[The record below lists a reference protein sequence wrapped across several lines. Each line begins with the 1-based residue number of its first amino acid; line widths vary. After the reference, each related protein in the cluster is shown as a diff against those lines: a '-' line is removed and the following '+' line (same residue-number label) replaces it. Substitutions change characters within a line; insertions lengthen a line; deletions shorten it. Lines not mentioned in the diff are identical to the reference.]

1 MNGIDLNH
9 ASPQS
14 GRQSPGMSGSL
25 SSCSSAVKAQP
36 PDVLNNLLS
45 MEVTNKEKD
54 GVADIEA
61 AKDLKFEP
69 FSANLPCLDIKFLI
83 GILEGQA
90 SKNVLL
96 NILHKIADNNTEHLP
111 LSRLERLNRKKE
123 MVSDLMQRYLEG
135 NSLVETKAI
144 LKEFLVPVVDQIA
157 GNSFQSGRQGIRK
170 DYCNFL
176 KLKILDSD
184 SLKNFLVLFNR
195 SLKDFFSSKIVEDV
209 GDGFLDSEDKDNEQ
223 ATNNVVDRLDQE
235 FKVQSGLLKSEAM
248 LNENIK
254 LIRQNVFGLDIQLLA
269 LKAFMYIDELEKMQ
283 EDVEDQD
290 LIISVINLFFKIHG
304 FQKMQ
309 VGANQASSSTASGQ
323 EAASSSDSS
332 GSMSYCQNEFNA
344 VTEVLKGIKEY
355 MKTPVKGVPVQPD
368 ASSNKPH
375 FDVIVE
381 KLDQI
386 YDLMKSQQTA
396 PAQSSAPSPI
406 SVQIQRSET
415 EAVVAE
421 AEEAPSPI
429 SVQIQKSE
437 TEAVVAEAEEAPS
450 PISVQIQRPE
460 TEAAQAAAAAAQAEA
475 AAATTIQSR
484 IRGNQARRQAAAEAA
499 QAAEAQA
506 AEEASLR
513 TLVQI
518 NDEAKQKIKKIIS
531 QQIQEAEKEAE
542 KKAARKIQAHTRELI
557 ARNKARRNEAAK
569 TIQKHR
575 RRMITKNRADCLRE
589 QKKAAEKEQA
599 ATTIQAPLTRNQV
612 RGRAK
617 NEAALQQVSLSGRE
631 SQISASET
639 NTVILKVP
647 ASERKAMLSS
657 IRPAGVAPQS
667 VSSSEAPYAIIRIGD
682 SIMYTRSRI
691 LAYK

>member
-1 MNGIDLNH
+1 MYKIIATEDLFM
-9 ASPQS
+9 ASSCFLPRTFSLDSKREWLGNILSQS
-14 GRQSPGMSGSL
+14 CWLEEKINDAIVSFVKESSGSSSTTQSNL
-25 SSCSSAVKAQP
+25 FSSCLYYEGLLKQEGEEQGQESLEFFTLLESAFLEKFNQFVQGKRQ
-36 PDVLNNLLS
+36 LNPLELGQDDPFEGFAIQYIQENPRFY
-45 MEVTNKEKD
+45 
-54 GVADIEA
+54 GDIIHKMLVEG
-61 AKDLKFEP
+61 
-69 FSANLPCLDIKFLI
+69 LI
-83 GILEGQA
+83 GTSG
-90 SKNVLL
+90 LL
-96 NILHKIADNNTEHLP
+96 NISYKIDFED
-111 LSRLERLNRKKE
+111 NRKKQLTDLIAVMLDVYSSLKKIDGLDEHFGRLE
-123 MVSDLMQRYLEG
+123 MFS
-135 NSLVETKAI
+135 TK
-144 LKEFLVPVVDQIA
+144 E
-157 GNSFQSGRQGIRK
+157 S
-170 DYCNFL
+170 L
-176 KLKILDSD
+176 KL
-184 SLKNFLVLFNR
+184 FLEQLMDKQIELETSQYNKRHVLENAE
-195 SLKDFFSSKIVEDV
+195 KAETVGEFFIEHVLSP
-209 GDGFLDSEDKDNEQ
+209 
-223 ATNNVVDRLDQE
+223 
-235 FKVQSGLLKSEAM
+235 LLKLQNLKQVQNKNHE
-248 LNENIK
+248 
-254 LIRQNVFGLDIQLLA
+254 RQQQIISQLTL
-269 LKAFMYIDELEKMQ
+269 ELEQFK
-283 EDVEDQD
+283 EALDEHRPPVE
-290 LIISVINLFFKIHG
+290 
-304 FQKMQ
+304 
-309 VGANQASSSTASGQ
+309 
-323 EAASSSDSS
+323 
-332 GSMSYCQNEFNA
+332 
-344 VTEVLKGIKEY
+344 
-355 MKTPVKGVPVQPD
+355 GVPVQPD
-368 ASSNKPH
+368 ASSNIPH
-375 FDVIVE
+375 FDVIEE
-381 KLDQI
+381 KLDRI

-396 PAQSSAPSPI
+396 PAQSS
-406 SVQIQRSET
+406 
-415 EAVVAE
+415 
-421 AEEAPSPI
+421 
-429 SVQIQKSE
+429 
-437 TEAVVAEAEEAPS
+437 APS

-617 NEAALQQVSLSGRE
+617 NEAAPQKESLSARE

-639 NTVILKVP
+639 NTVRIVVP
-647 ASERKAMLSS
+647 HDRKAIHSR